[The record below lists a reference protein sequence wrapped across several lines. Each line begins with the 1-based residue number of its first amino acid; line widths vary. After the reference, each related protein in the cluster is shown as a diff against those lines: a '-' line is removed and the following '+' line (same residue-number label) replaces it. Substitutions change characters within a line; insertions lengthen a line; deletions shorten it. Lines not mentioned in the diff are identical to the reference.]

1 MNNQNGFATLEI
13 ILIVGIIAIFSTVA
27 VPKMAR
33 ILDKVALNYEMK
45 HLYSEL
51 NLARSIGKS
60 SNFNASIFNNKID
73 DSDGSAGLYINK
85 STNSYEIKRSN
96 LNTFSHSHNLSN
108 GITLTFNSSL
118 TFFSLSGVK
127 VKIVS
132 SEYPITFENPSRY
145 SGGSNTITLTSKY
158 EDSAQIVFDSVG
170 RWRGKYV
177 K

>member
-60 SNFNASIFNNKID
+60 SNFNASIFNGQIR
-73 DSDGSAGLYINK
+73 SDGDVGLYIYKKDNR
-85 STNSYEIKRSN
+85 YEIQRHN

-158 EDSAQIVFDSVG
+158 ENSAQIVFDSVG